1 MRKKVEFLFLLFT
14 NYYGLSVTEGT
25 IAKGETFM
33 LEAAVIYN
41 MGSVDYSGDM
51 KVVLVDK
58 NGNRKE
64 DISENL
70 FEEGDSIESGYG
82 TGISEIEC
90 TINGDI
96 AFGDRVAIWYL
107 LSDGTWTPVKYD
119 ATNYDGIW
127 TLACVDVTLIKV
139 KDSYKAGDRLEFS
152 LIPCNKRI
160 SSVTWS
166 FDGKSTTAD
175 LVSLTSGTHTVSA
188 AITYVDSTKETVNQT
203 IIVK

>member
-1 MRKKVEFLFLLFT
+1 MHEVHQEKIPLL
-14 NYYGLSVTEGT
+14 E
-25 IAKGETFM
+25 I
-33 LEAAVIYN
+33 
-41 MGSVDYSGDM
+41 
-51 KVVLVDK
+51 LVD
-58 NGNRKE
+58 
-64 DISENL
+64 NL
-70 FEEGDSIESGYG
+70 MAVHI
-82 TGISEIEC
+82 
-90 TINGDI
+90 
-96 AFGDRVAIWYL
+96 
-107 LSDGTWTPVKYD
+107 KYD